1 MLRAAILSIGDEL
14 ILGDKG
20 DANAPWLT
28 RRLAAEGV
36 QTMEQRTVPDD
47 RALIAQAVREL
58 AGRFD
63 VLLITGGLGPTPDD
77 LTRDALGDV
86 LTP

>member
-1 MLRAAILSIGDEL
+1 MRAAILSIGDEL

-47 RALIAQAVREL
+47 RALI
-58 AGRFD
+58 
-63 VLLITGGLGPTPDD
+63 
-77 LTRDALGDV
+77 
-86 LTP
+86 